1 MRLDNRFQAVGSNI
15 SILVLLQ
22 EGQDTKRR
30 NSRESAPF
38 PRTAGPGIVYFV
50 IQRAFSSLL
59 VCANE
64 WGLL

>member
-30 NSRESAPF
+30 NSQESAPF
-38 PRTAGPGIVYFV
+38 PRTAGIVYFV